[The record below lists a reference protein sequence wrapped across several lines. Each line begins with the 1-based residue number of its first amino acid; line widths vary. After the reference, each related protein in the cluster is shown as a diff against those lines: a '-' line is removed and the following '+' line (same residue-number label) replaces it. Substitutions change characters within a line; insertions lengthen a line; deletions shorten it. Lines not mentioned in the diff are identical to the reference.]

1 MENQPKHS
9 RAKREALM
17 LFDNL
22 VEINENVEEDAYEE
36 AKRILQRR
44 RMRKNKNHK

>member
-22 VEINENVEEDAYEE
+22 FEIDKNVEDDAYEE
-36 AKRILQRR
+36 AKRILQR
-44 RMRKNKNHK
+44 MRKNKNHK